1 MLSKM
6 HFKQR
11 MTIALTLLTALILLT
26 GCIDKQAPETGS
38 VQVVGSETVRPLAE
52 ACASEFMSKHPES
65 DVVVRGGGSGDGI
78 AALLH
83 GMTDIGMASRDISFK
98 EREAATRKGIEL
110 REFDLALDGIAVI
123 VHNTNPVGTLDVSQL
138 RDIYSSAQPQNW
150 KDFNGE
156 AREIL
161 MFGRGGSSGT
171 AAMFQERVLGEAAY
185 SGLVHRL
192 LDNDAIVAAVA
203 TQPGAIGYT
212 SLSALKH
219 ARGKARV
226 VVLRENPQAAPV
238 LPTPETIRSGA
249 YPVIRKLH
257 FYTAGKPSG
266 TVKSFINA
274 CQDMGKHGLVD
285 KVGYVS
291 LEDPVAK

>member
-1 MLSKM
+1 
-6 HFKQR
+6 
-11 MTIALTLLTALILLT
+11 
-26 GCIDKQAPETGS
+26 
-38 VQVVGSETVRPLAE
+38 
-52 ACASEFMSKHPES
+52 MSKHPES
-65 DVVVRGGGSGDGI
+65 DIVVRGGGSGDGI

-83 GMTDIGMASRDISFK
+83 GMTDIGMASRDISAK
-98 EREAATRKGIEL
+98 EREAAASKGIEL
-110 REFDLALDGIAVI
+110 TEFDLALDGIAVV
-123 VHNTNPVGTLDVSQL
+123 VHNTNPVGTLDVRQL
-138 RDIYSSAQPQNW
+138 RDIYSSAQAQNW

-156 AREIL
+156 AKEIL
-161 MFGRGGSSGT
+161 RFGRGGSSGT
-171 AAMFQERVLGEAAY
+171 AVMFQERVLGEAAY

-203 TQPGAIGYT
+203 TQPGAIGHT

-219 ARGKARV
+219 ARGKVRV
-226 VVLRENPQAAPV
+226 VALWAHPQAAPV
-238 LPTPETIRSGA
+238 LPTPETIRSGV
-249 YPVIRKLH
+249 YPVIRTLH

-291 LEDPVAK
+291 LPDPVAK

>member
-6 HFKQR
+6 GLKQS
-11 MTIALTLLTALILLT
+11 MTIPLMLLAALIPLG
-26 GCIDKQAPETGS
+26 GCIDKQVPETGS
-38 VQVVGSETVRPLAE
+38 VQVLGSETVRPLAE
-52 ACASEFMSKHPES
+52 ACASEFMSKHPLS

-83 GMTDIGMASRDISFK
+83 GMTDIGMASRDISAK
-98 EREAATRKGIEL
+98 EREAAASKSVEL
-110 REFDLALDGIAVI
+110 TEFDLALDGIAVI
-123 VHNTNPVGTLDVSQL
+123 VHNTNPVGTLDINQL

-150 KDFNGE
+150 KDLNGE
-156 AREIL
+156 AKEIL

-171 AAMFQERVLGEAAY
+171 AAVFQERVLGKAPY

-219 ARGKARV
+219 ARGKVRV

-291 LEDPVAK
+291 LADPVTK